1 LSVNGGKQGSRGGYF
16 NNLFCIPLAMNTSFL
31 RVLLAAD
38 SAQQTLFFEQY
49 LREAGHEV
57 VAVEARGEAAL
68 KAARLIHPDLVV
80 LSGPLRGSLDGIALA
95 AALQTGPTAATP
107 VLLVTDPAE
116 LPGLLALQAPF
127 CLRQYDAVRPQ
138 DAA

>member
-1 LSVNGGKQGSRGGYF
+1 
-16 NNLFCIPLAMNTSFL
+16 MNTSFL